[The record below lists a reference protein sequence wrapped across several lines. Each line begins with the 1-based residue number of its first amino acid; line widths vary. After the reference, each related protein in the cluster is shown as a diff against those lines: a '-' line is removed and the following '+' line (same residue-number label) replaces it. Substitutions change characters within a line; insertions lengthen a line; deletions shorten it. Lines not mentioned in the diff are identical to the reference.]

1 MPQALDLAYMVTLWV
16 TLWATAVGSGLSH
29 RPSEVLRAASNRRRF
44 ASIVVLNAVAIPL
57 VVVALTRA
65 LAVPDGYAAGLI
77 IVGAAS
83 AGSLGLTGV
92 RIARADL
99 PLAIGLIVVLEVGN
113 VLTIPVWSTIL
124 LSGAVQPRPSDILA
138 TLILGVLLP
147 LGVGQGIRVLR
158 PARAQGWARGLAL
171 VSTVGFFGVVGL
183 ILWRD
188 MADVINAWDH
198 LVPVVAVA
206 TVVVALF
213 TGWAVGGPTRESRL
227 SASLVTSVRSNTP
240 ALAVASATY
249 GATSDAAS
257 AIVVFALT
265 SLTISGFL
273 AIWLGRTTS
282 RRPG

>member
-1 MPQALDLAYMVTLWV
+1 LPQAFDLAFLVAVWV

-29 RPSEVLRAASNRRRF
+29 RPSEVVRAASNGRRF
-44 ASIVVLNAVAIPL
+44 VSIVVLNAVAIPL

-188 MADVINAWDH
+188 MADVIKAWDH
-198 LVPVVAVA
+198 LVPVVAMA

-213 TGWAVGGPTRESRL
+213 AGWAVGGPTRESRL

-282 RRPG
+282 RQPG

>member
-1 MPQALDLAYMVTLWV
+1 MPQALDLAYLVAVWV

-29 RPSEVLRAASNRRRF
+29 RPSEVVRAASNSRRF

-57 VVVALTRA
+57 VVAALTRA

-83 AGSLGLTGV
+83 AGSLGLTSV

-113 VLTIPVWSTIL
+113 ILAIPVWSTIL
-124 LSGAVQPRPSDILA
+124 LSGVAQPRPSEILT
-138 TLILGVLLP
+138 TLVLGVLLP
-147 LGVGQGIRVLR
+147 LGVGQGIRVLL
-158 PARAQGWARGLAL
+158 PARAQGWAHVLAL
-171 VSTVGFFGVVGL
+171 VSIVGFIGVIGL
-183 ILWRD
+183 ILVRD
-188 MADVINAWDH
+188 MKEVIEAWKD
-198 LVPVVAVA
+198 LVPVVAAA
-206 TVVVALF
+206 TVAVALF
-213 TGWAVGGPTRESRL
+213 AGWAVGGPTRESRL

-273 AIWLGRTTS
+273 AIWLSRPTS
-282 RRPG
+282 RQPG